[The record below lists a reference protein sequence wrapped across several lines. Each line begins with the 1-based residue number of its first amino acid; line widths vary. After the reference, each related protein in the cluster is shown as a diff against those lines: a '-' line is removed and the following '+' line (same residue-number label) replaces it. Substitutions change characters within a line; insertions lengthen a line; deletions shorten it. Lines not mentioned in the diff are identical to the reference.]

1 MNPTF
6 RPALAA
12 LVLALTSAASQGAIV
27 YSGLQ
32 NLTVSNTFTSIVVDI
47 DGLTSGSTKTPGWDV
62 EMFFGGEAVG
72 NSANFQPV
80 RQTVAVDA
88 PILRLDPGSV
98 IDGGSIYYNFE
109 AGSSTHVGTA
119 PQQFASGT
127 EGYFGFRLID
137 DNSNGPYYGWVRVV
151 FSNTGGTGTIVDWA
165 YDNTGSPM
173 TVGAVPEPQAFALLG
188 LGCGLAV
195 LKRRRRSY

>member
-1 MNPTF
+1 MNHSL

-12 LVLALTSAASQGAIV
+12 LVLALTSAASHGAIV

-32 NLTVSNTFTSIVVDI
+32 NIAVSNSFTSTVVDI
-47 DGLTSGSTKTPGWDV
+47 DGLSQSSTQTPGWDV

-80 RQTVAVDA
+80 RQTVAFDA

-98 IDGGSIYYNFE
+98 VDGGLIYYNLE

-119 PQQFASGT
+119 PQQFTSGV

-151 FSNTGGTGTIVDWA
+151 FSNTGGSGTIVDWA
-165 YDNTGSPM
+165 YDNTGSPI
-173 TVGAVPEPQAFALLG
+173 TVGAVPEPQAVALLG
-188 LGCGLAV
+188 LGCGLVA
-195 LKRRRRSY
+195 LKRRRKI